1 MERISD
7 RVASR
12 SRGGGRMTE
21 ESYIRDVVEQIRCVR
36 ARDGIAKELSDHIED
51 QTAAYEE
58 KGVTHEEAVRRAVQE
73 MGDPVEVG
81 VELDRIHRPQTDYKL
96 IGMAFL
102 FHIAGFFIIYQVGYL
117 SQHPEYIGRQC
128 VTLLLSFCV
137 MAGMYFLDYSF
148 IARYAYGTFMF
159 VTIVILG
166 SLILSVGEGRIPGIM
181 LSYLYVP
188 VFAGI
193 LYRQRNGG
201 YRALMWAMGMQIV
214 TACFTFCFSGMLH
227 TANIYMVC
235 TFLIFLAAAKG
246 WFSVNKKRAAAIMT
260 GVLVL
265 LPVALM
271 SVMVMTGFFSI
282 YGFQAQRLLAWLN
295 PKQDAQG
302 AGYIYLLLR
311 QEWRAVRLIGA
322 ADNSLLLSDN
332 SVGPTDPLILLQLI
346 CNYGVLA
353 GLVLIA
359 AFAALSIRAFQI
371 VKRQKN
377 QIGFMLS
384 AACFM
389 VILLNCLEGVLSN
402 TGYFL
407 VSNMQFPFVS
417 CNVYTGITYA
427 VLIGLLLSI
436 YRNERIITDKTVKRP
451 TWKLMV
457 KFEKR

>member
-1 MERISD
+1 
-7 RVASR
+7 
-12 SRGGGRMTE
+12 MTE

-58 KGVTHEEAVRRAVQE
+58 RGVPYEDAVKRAVQE

-102 FHIAGFFIIYQVGYL
+102 FHIAGFFIIGQVGYL

-148 IARYAYGTFMF
+148 IARYAYGIFLF
-159 VTIVILG
+159 ATIVILG
-166 SLILSVGEGRIPGIM
+166 SLILSAGEGRIPGIM

-246 WFSVNKKRAAAIMT
+246 WFCVSRKRAAAMIA
-260 GVLVL
+260 GVWQ
-265 LPVALM
+265 A
-271 SVMVMTGFFSI
+271 FFP
-282 YGFQAQRLLAWLN
+282 Y
-295 PKQDAQG
+295 
-302 AGYIYLLLR
+302 
-311 QEWRAVRLIGA
+311 
-322 ADNSLLLSDN
+322 
-332 SVGPTDPLILLQLI
+332 TD
-346 CNYGVLA
+346 
-353 GLVLIA
+353 
-359 AFAALSIRAFQI
+359 FR
-371 VKRQKN
+371 R
-377 QIGFMLS
+377 S
-384 AACFM
+384 ACWH
-389 VILLNCLEGVLSN
+389 G
-402 TGYFL
+402 
-407 VSNMQFPFVS
+407 
-417 CNVYTGITYA
+417 
-427 VLIGLLLSI
+427 
-436 YRNERIITDKTVKRP
+436 
-451 TWKLMV
+451 
-457 KFEKR
+457 

>member
-1 MERISD
+1 
-7 RVASR
+7 
-12 SRGGGRMTE
+12 MTE
-21 ESYIRDVVEQIRCVR
+21 ESFIRNVVEQIRCVR

-58 KGVTHEEAVRRAVQE
+58 RGVPHEDAVKRAVQE

-102 FHIAGFFIIYQVGYL
+102 FHIAGFFIIDQVGYL

-148 IARYAYGTFMF
+148 IARYAYGTFLF

-166 SLILSVGEGRIPGIM
+166 SNILSAGEWRIPGIM

-201 YRALMWAMGMQIV
+201 YRALMCAMGMQIV
-214 TACFTFCFSGMLH
+214 TACFTLRFSGALH

-235 TFLIFLAAAKG
+235 TFLIFVAVAKG
-246 WFSVNKKRAAAIMT
+246 WFFVNKRRAAAIMT

-265 LPVALM
+265 LPAALLFM
-271 SVMVMTGFFSI
+271 MIVTGIISGH
-282 YGFQAQRLLAWLN
+282 GFQAQRLLAWLN
-295 PKQDAQG
+295 PKWDAQG

-311 QEWRAVRLIGA
+311 QEWREVRIIGS

-332 SVGPTDPLILLQLI
+332 MIGPTDPLILLQLI

-353 GLVLIA
+353 GIALTA
-359 AFAALSIRAFQI
+359 AFVALSIRAFQI
-371 VKRQKN
+371 VRRQKN
-377 QIGFMLS
+377 QLGFMLS
-384 AACFM
+384 ASCFM
-389 VILLNCLEGVLSN
+389 VILLNCMEGVLIN
-402 TGYFL
+402 TGYYP
-407 VSNMQFPFVS
+407 VGNIQFPFVS
-417 CNVYTGITYA
+417 CNACTGITYA
-427 VLIGLLLSI
+427 VMIGLLLSI
-436 YRNERIITDKTVKRP
+436 YRHERIITEETWKRSMWRLTVK
-451 TWKLMV
+451 W
-457 KFEKR
+457 EKR